1 MTLAVG
7 RFESER
13 VQVPDP
19 TMQPT
24 PKGPIP
30 SLYAVDAALLKSS
43 IVTSARLAAESTAT
57 STSSNETAATPRHRA
72 VLVTVQ

>member
-24 PKGPIP
+24 PGGPIP

-57 STSSNETAATPRHRA
+57 STSSNEGAASPRQRA
-72 VLVTVQ
+72 ALVTLW